1 MATVTDPVCGMKID
15 SSQAA
20 AQTTYQGQAYYF
32 CSTDCRDTFEQNPR
46 DYVGN
51 ASSSPTRDVLEQSN
65 P

>member
-1 MATVTDPVCGMKID
+1 VATVTDPVCGMKID

-20 AQTTYQGQAYYF
+20 AQTTYEGQAYYF
-32 CSTDCRDTFEQNPR
+32 CSTDCRDTFEQSPR

-51 ASSSPTRDVLEQSN
+51 ASRSPTRDVPEQSN